1 MRGRRTWGALVAL
14 TLVASGCSLLEGDD
28 GASTSTSST
37 TTQAPTSTPA
47 RSSIETFDPPR
58 TGRDW
63 VVLVDDPAETQRV
76 ADELEAD
83 GLPLTSVNTAVGMV
97 TLRTDDTDVA
107 ERAKGVDGVTDAVT
121 DRAASWSPEPP
132 AEPDPGAT
140 TPAADLPSPP
150 QAPEGGDPFDGWLW
164 GMEAVNARGAHEV
177 TTGRPEVRVGVI
189 DTGID
194 KTHPDLAPRL
204 DAGLSQSFVVSD
216 IADIDGECE
225 HDSCVD
231 PVGEDD
237 GGHGTHVAGTIAAA
251 ANDLGVTGVAP
262 DVTLVDLRAGQDGGL
277 FFLGPVVN
285 ALTHAADQRLDVVN
299 MSFYIDPW
307 LYACEGGAP
316 GDTPEQAAFQDVML
330 ELVHRSLD
338 RAQEQ
343 GVTLVTSA
351 GNDGADMGAPSRDTS
366 SPNYGGDTRTR
377 RVDPKTCE
385 RLPLS
390 GEHVIAVASVDEG
403 NVRSTFS
410 NWTSHPDD
418 GLVDVAAP
426 GGEESSGRGGILS
439 AASRSVVTAEGFV
452 DDEGRV
458 TETGTEMVVRSCPE
472 SIAGN
477 DPDPDGECG
486 LYVWNQGTSMASPH
500 AAGVAALIISAHGDR
515 MAPDDVAR
523 QLGES
528 ATEIPCPDDE
538 GSVRC
543 VGTTADNGIFGEG
556 VVNADRAVR

>member
-14 TLVASGCSLLEGDD
+14 TLTVGGCSLIEGDD
-28 GASTSTSST
+28 DATSS
-37 TTQAPTSTPA
+37 PTSSSATSRPSSTPA
-47 RSSIETFDPPR
+47 QSSFELFDPPR
-58 TGRDW
+58 EGRDW
-63 VVLVDDPAETQRV
+63 VVLVEDPGDTDRV
-76 ADELEAD
+76 ADELEAE
-83 GLPLTSVNTAVGMV
+83 GLSLTSVNTAVGMV
-97 TLRTDDTDVA
+97 TLRSEDDDVA

-121 DRAASWSPEPP
+121 DRSASWTPEPP
-132 AEPDPGAT
+132 AEPDPGDT

-150 QAPEGGDPFDGWLW
+150 DVPEGGDPLDGWLW

-177 TTGRPEVRVGVI
+177 TPGRPEVRVGVM

-194 KTHPDLAPRL
+194 ASHPDLAPVL
-204 DAGLSQSFVVSD
+204 DRGLSKSFVSD
-216 IADIDGECE
+216 IPDIDGECE
-225 HDSCVD
+225 HENCID

-262 DVTLVDLRAGQDGGL
+262 GVTLVDLRAGQDAGL
-277 FFLGPVVN
+277 FFLGPTVN

-299 MSFYIDPW
+299 MSFYVDPW

-316 GDTPEQAAFQDVML
+316 GDSPEQAAFQDVML

-338 RAQEQ
+338 LTHEA

-351 GNDGADMGAPSRDTS
+351 GNDGADMGDPSRDSS
-366 SPNYGGDTRTR
+366 SPNYGGDPRNRTI
-377 RVDPKTCE
+377 DPKTCE
-385 RLPLS
+385 RLPLA
-390 GEHVIAVASVDEG
+390 GEHVISVASVDEG

-410 NWTSHPDD
+410 NWTSTPDD

-426 GGEESSGRGGILS
+426 GGEETSGRGGILS
-439 AASRSVVTAEGFV
+439 AASRSVVTAEGLV
-452 DDEGRV
+452 DAEGRV
-458 TETGTEMVVRSCPE
+458 TETGADIVVRSCPE
-472 SIAGN
+472 SISGN
-477 DPDPDGECG
+477 DPDPDGRCG

-500 AAGVAALIISAHGDR
+500 ASGVAALIISAHGDR
-515 MAPDDVAR
+515 MAPDDVAER
-523 QLGES
+523 LGES
-528 ATEIPCPDDE
+528 ATEIPCPGDE

-543 VGTTADNGIFGEG
+543 VGDDQRNGIFGEG